1 MKVRYVLD
9 TISSAHLSSRVEES
23 RSLVAFDHLLIF
35 AEALILGIT
44 KTSSPRFV
52 LALQRK
58 VHEQC
63 TTQKEQKLVAQD
75 HAMASPEPWSLAF
88 DENVRRHNTI
98 QIAPADN
105 HAENNSTFQGAFCV
119 VCEP

>member
-1 MKVRYVLD
+1 MKDRYVLD
-9 TISSAHLSSRVEES
+9 TVSRAHLSSRVEES

-35 AEALILGIT
+35 AEALVLGVT

-58 VHEQC
+58 MHEQR
-63 TTQKEQKLVAQD
+63 TTQKEHKLVAQD

-88 DENVRRHNTI
+88 DENVGRNDTI
-98 QIAPADN
+98 QVAPADD
-105 HAENNSTFQGAFCV
+105 HAENNGAFQGAFCV